1 MVKRRKMVP
10 KMIPQQGAG
19 ILDILKSFAGAVAPV
34 AHNFVKDNRLI
45 SRGLSAAGIPGLPMV
60 ASALGYGRRKP
71 RAGGRRRRPKVI
83 FH

>member
-1 MVKRRKMVP
+1 MPRRS

-71 RAGGRRRRPKVI
+71 KRGGRRKRMSKVI
-83 FH
+83 LH